1 MKRIFPFF
9 LVGLLF
15 LFQPPPLVASL
26 KPAPSSIRSIDF
38 RNFTYP
44 LPDKRFSELGKKV
57 RVVDGTCDDGSNQMC
72 RAYFHVAE
80 VIYGD
85 LTGDQHEEAVVVT
98 IFGSAC
104 GTYYLTNIYVYSLVN
119 RKPLL
124 LAQLKESQVEEDF
137 KKTYRGDKYQ
147 LFESVESGRLIKNKQ
162 LTVSYFTTGAHCCPE
177 NVSTFRYELRGKKMV
192 LIQNPKRVPNSQ
204 EYVKMQA
211 YHERLN
217 YLKF

>member
-1 MKRIFPFF
+1 MKRILPFSI
-9 LVGLLF
+9 VGLF
-15 LFQPPPLVASL
+15 LLLQPITLMAKL
-26 KPAPSSIRSIDF
+26 KPAQTSIRSVDF

-44 LPDKRFSELGKKV
+44 LPDERFLRLGKKV
-57 RVVDGTCDDGSNQMC
+57 SVVDGTCDDRSNQMC

-85 LTGDQHEEAVVVT
+85 LTGDKHEEAAVVT

-124 LAQLKESQVEEDF
+124 LAQLKETQVEADF
-137 KKTYRGDKYQ
+137 KKTYKGDEYQ
-147 LFESVESGRLIKNKQ
+147 LFEAVENRRLIKDKQ
-162 LTVSYFTTGAHCCPE
+162 LTVSHFTTGAHCCPE

-192 LIQNPKRVPNSQ
+192 LIQNPERVPNSQ